1 MQRINNTSI
10 FHPTVELSVHKGGQF
25 QFILFLILSVN
36 LLVVCMQFLRRMFF
50 FKSRYKTTSIIFL
63 SFFESCWPVWNNDRY
78 KAVYV
83 CLFLSSNWTN
93 SSESGNC
100 SLIVKIMLSSIL
112 CKHSSV
118 VHPPLG
124 PSKVSTD

>member
-1 MQRINNTSI
+1 MQRINSTST

-25 QFILFLILSVN
+25 QFMLFLILSVD

-78 KAVYV
+78 TAVYI
-83 CLFLSSNWTN
+83 CLFLWGNSTN
-93 SSESGNC
+93 APESGNC
-100 SLIVKIMLSSIL
+100 SLMVKIMLSSIL

-118 VHPPLG
+118 VHPSLG
-124 PSKVSTD
+124 PSKVSGD